1 MFVKKWSP
9 SFHVRVGWVLEII
22 YAKCNDSLNKC
33 PSSLMARKLKH
44 LFHDNYNTKD
54 LGNWYSLV
62 QGSLIRIEAKNIGRI
77 GKVKAFNFIK
87 YLIFPFLAIHW
98 HQHEDV
104 HDYKNG
110 KFSCY
115 FEILDWRVSEN
126 LHLSKFKSIDGSVAW
141 TWSWEHANLPNFLCL
156 SILTFG

>member
-1 MFVKKWSP
+1 M
-9 SFHVRVGWVLEII
+9 
-22 YAKCNDSLNKC
+22 
-33 PSSLMARKLKH
+33 
-44 LFHDNYNTKD
+44 
-54 LGNWYSLV
+54 
-62 QGSLIRIEAKNIGRI
+62 QGSLIRIGAKNIGGI

-115 FEILDWRVSEN
+115 FVILDWRVSEN
-126 LHLSKFKSIDGSVAW
+126 LHLSKFKSIDGSVA
-141 TWSWEHANLPNFLCL
+141 
-156 SILTFG
+156 